1 MAPTHLAIVVGKPV
15 EHQVLILS
23 SGAGG
28 AAGETPGQLQIN
40 MVMMMMTMVI
50 IMMMMMVM
58 MMMMM
63 AIFVTALRNQ
73 LQQL

>member
-1 MAPTHLAIVVGKPV
+1 MLKTKTLPHLAIVVGKPV

-40 MVMMMMTMVI
+40 MVMMMMTMV
-50 IMMMMMVM
+50 MMKMVM
-58 MMMMM
+58 TMV
-63 AIFVTALRNQ
+63 I
-73 LQQL
+73 

>member
-1 MAPTHLAIVVGKPV
+1 MLKTKTVPHLAIVVGKPV

-28 AAGETPGQLQIN
+28 ATGETPGQLQIN

-50 IMMMMMVM
+50 MTIMMTMIIRE
-58 MMMMM
+58 
-63 AIFVTALRNQ
+63 AIL
-73 LQQL
+73 

>member
-1 MAPTHLAIVVGKPV
+1 MLKTKTPPHLAIVVGKPV

-40 MVMMMMTMVI
+40 IVMMMMTMVI
-50 IMMMMMVM
+50 

>member
-1 MAPTHLAIVVGKPV
+1 MLKTKTLPHLAIVVGKPV

-50 IMMMMMVM
+50 

>member
-1 MAPTHLAIVVGKPV
+1 MLKTKNGPTHLAIVVGKPV

-40 MVMMMMTMVI
+40 MVMMMMMVV
-50 IMMMMMVM
+50 IMMMMK
-58 MMMMM
+58 M

>member
-1 MAPTHLAIVVGKPV
+1 MLKTKNGPHLAIVVGKPV

-50 IMMMMMVM
+50 MMM

>member
-28 AAGETPGQLQIN
+28 ATGETPGQLQIN
-40 MVMMMMTMVI
+40 MVMMMM
-50 IMMMMMVM
+50 MMMMVVI

>member
-1 MAPTHLAIVVGKPV
+1 MLKTKTLPHLAIVVGKPV

-40 MVMMMMTMVI
+40 MVMMMMMVV
-50 IMMMMMVM
+50 IMMMMK
-58 MMMMM
+58 M